1 MRFSAFSIQTP
12 APPSC
17 PVSVDA
23 AAYPRRS
30 AVASALLSML
40 PFQPPLPV
48 ASNLPFQLG
57 AGIQTSILMSESG
70 VGFSVAAIRQNAGR
84 SPNGFSPPRPARPPP
99 AGLSAPAATAS
110 AVVILAF
117 GRFSEVRLSH
127 DAAEAGSALNTRNST
142 TAEHKMTL
150 VIFDTSQLVD
160 DLCAIIS
167 RSYLPASCAFRTST
181 DFSICAS
188 RPLRKSA
195 GVLSTYTS
203 GGTP

>member
-1 MRFSAFSIQTP
+1 MRLFALTVISWTAREPKSTRFSAFCIQTP

-48 ASNLPFQLG
+48 ASNLPFQLD
-57 AGIQTSILMSESG
+57 AGIQTSILMSESA

-99 AGLSAPAATAS
+99 AGLYAPAATAS
-110 AVVILAF
+110 AVVIVAF
-117 GRFSEVRLSH
+117 GSFSDARLSH
-127 DAAEAGSALNTRNST
+127 VAAEAGSATKIRDSNTTHDR
-142 TAEHKMTL
+142 MTL
-150 VIFDTSQLVD
+150 VIFDTSQL
-160 DLCAIIS
+160 
-167 RSYLPASCAFRTST
+167 
-181 DFSICAS
+181 
-188 RPLRKSA
+188 
-195 GVLSTYTS
+195 LS
-203 GGTP
+203 